1 MFVDLT
7 LSFERISA
15 EADIAFGEHFD
26 DAGDGLAFGV
36 AEGVEAISADE
47 VEEEVGEIFLRFGGV
62 ARTDMVVE
70 LLIDE
75 LSHHLVKGMVLTDSC
90 HLFS

>member
-1 MFVDLT
+1 M
-7 LSFERISA
+7 SFGI
-15 EADIAFGEHFD
+15 
-26 DAGDGLAFGV
+26 
-36 AEGVEAISADE
+36 AEGVEAISSDE
-47 VEEEVGEIFLRFGGV
+47 VQEEVGEIFLGFGCV

-75 LSHHLVKGMVLTDSC
+75 LSHHLIEGMVLTDSC